1 MMRRIALLTLGLFA
15 MNAAAQDT
23 RERRITS
30 SYSHLLD
37 SLIEARQ
44 RADKQMADRGRT
56 VTLNPYFYRLMT
68 PGTLYT
74 GALSRTLGVNWSAT
88 QSLPVFGTSS
98 LVKDY
103 SWDYALAALHATD
116 RSLASLYTRYPSL
129 IVRTEADLLQEL
141 RLREAVKQPLE
152 VEAKMAEKVVPADLG
167 TGVTDPVEAQ
177 ARKPQ
182 FWKFSGNG
190 SLQFT
195 QSYYS
200 NNWYQGGDNNYAA
213 LAALTL
219 EAKYDNKQKTQW
231 DNKLEMQLGFQ
242 TSNDTHHS
250 LKATNN
256 LLRLTSKLGYKA
268 AKNWYYTGQVV
279 AYTQFV
285 PNYNSNANT
294 FSSSFLS
301 PLNLTI
307 SIGMD
312 YKFKSKKEKFTG
324 SLLLSPVAYNMRY
337 VREDSLRS
345 RYKVEEGKVAYHNF
359 GPNVTF
365 NYCWIITKDIRWDAR
380 LYYFTNLD
388 YVDIEWENTFTFT
401 INKYLSSKLFLYP
414 RYDDSAPSYR
424 GKHGYLMFKEWLS
437 LGINYNF

>member
-1 MMRRIALLTLGLFA
+1 MMRRIALLGLGLLA
-15 MNAAAQDT
+15 LNASAQ
-23 RERRITS
+23 ENHEKRITS

-37 SLIEARQ
+37 SLVEARQ
-44 RADKQMADRGRT
+44 RAELQMAERGKA

-68 PGTLYT
+68 PGTLYA
-74 GALSRTLGVNWSAT
+74 GALNRTLGVSWAPAGGYSSA
-88 QSLPVFGTSS
+88 TSS
-98 LVKDY
+98 LLQKDY
-103 SWDYALAALHATD
+103 SLDYALAAMRATD
-116 RSLASLYTRYPSL
+116 RSLASLYTRYPGL
-129 IVRTEADLLQEL
+129 IVRTEAELLQEP
-141 RLREAVKQPLE
+141 RLREAVTQPLE
-152 VEAKMAEKVVPADLG
+152 VEAKLAEKVVPVDLG
-167 TGVTDPVEAQ
+167 TDVAEPVEIQ

-182 FWKFSGNG
+182 FWKVSGNG

-213 LAALTL
+213 LASLTL

-242 TSNDTHHS
+242 TSDDTHHS

-279 AYTQFV
+279 AQTQFV

-307 SIGMD
+307 SVGMD

-324 SLLLSPVAYNMRY
+324 SLLLAPVAYNMRY

-359 GPNVTF
+359 GPNVTL
-365 NYCWIITKDIRWDAR
+365 NYRWIITKDIRWDSR

-388 YVDIEWENTFTFT
+388 YVDIEWENTFTFV

-414 RYDDSAPSYR
+414 RFDDSSPSYR

-437 LGINYNF
+437 LGINYSF